1 VAAALLASLIATPAV
16 EAGAQKKPR
25 MPEPSVIR
33 GLGKP
38 SRGAEGGRETRD
50 ADVPASHRP
59 PPGMCRIWLDGVP
72 AGQQPAPTDCATAV
86 RSRPSNGRVLFGD
99 DYAQGDSNP
108 SSPPVPGIGPGTTGV
123 SGPPPAPREKRPP
136 SADQAPAPAVIAAP
150 AIGGGRRSLMPRL
163 HGPAAEEWEPGP
175 EFAGLAELIEQVV
188 DTAARPAPPRG
199 ARPAPAPVPRPAR
212 PRVDRRA
219 AVDDDEPVD
228 DWEEGYAAGY
238 EDARRGRAARV
249 AGTRLDRGAS
259 GGVAGVG
266 VAGVGVVSAAGAASV
281 AGASPDGE
289 ALVVVPQGGDPRYFN
304 NGRNPPPGR
313 ANGVCLDRDQD
324 GWCDDPRFGAPVC
337 RDLDGD
343 GRCDDLPE
351 YAAAAFPSTLPAMR
365 SAVDYQQGR
374 GSPTALRWLGTPE
387 VVVRLGDTRRAG
399 LPTRA
404 LWFDANS
411 NALLQVW
418 TDRDGDGV
426 ADRVEVFRDGRRV
439 KLIGR

>member
-1 VAAALLASLIATPAV
+1 
-16 EAGAQKKPR
+16 
-25 MPEPSVIR
+25 
-33 GLGKP
+33 
-38 SRGAEGGRETRD
+38 
-50 ADVPASHRP
+50 
-59 PPGMCRIWLDGVP
+59 MCRIWLDGVP

-86 RSRPSNGRVLFGD
+86 RSRPANGRVLFGD
-99 DYAQGDSNP
+99 DYAQGDTGQ

-136 SADQAPAPAVIAAP
+136 AADQAPAPAAPGVVAAP
-150 AIGGGRRSLMPRL
+150 SIGGGRRSLMPRL
-163 HGPAAEEWEPGP
+163 HGPAGEDWEPGP
-175 EFAGLAELIEQVV
+175 EFAGLAELLDWVV
-188 DTAARPAPPRG
+188 DTVARPAPPRG
-199 ARPAPAPVPRPAR
+199 ARPAPAPVPRPAH

-219 AVDDDEPVD
+219 TADDGPAD
-228 DWEEGYAAGY
+228 DWEDGYAAGY
-238 EDARRGRAARV
+238 EDALRGRAARV
-249 AGTRLDRGAS
+249 AGVRTGRGALGGTT
-259 GGVAGVG
+259 GGVAGLG
-266 VAGVGVVSAAGAASV
+266 VIGAAGAA
-281 AGASPDGE
+281 PDVD

-337 RDLDGD
+337 RDVDGD

-374 GSPTALRWLGTPE
+374 GSPTALRWLGTP
-387 VVVRLGDTRRAG
+387 RWSCASATRAG
-399 LPTRA
+399 RPA
-404 LWFDANS
+404 DAGPLVRRELECPP
-411 NALLQVW
+411 AGV
-418 TDRDGDGV
+418 DRPDGDGV